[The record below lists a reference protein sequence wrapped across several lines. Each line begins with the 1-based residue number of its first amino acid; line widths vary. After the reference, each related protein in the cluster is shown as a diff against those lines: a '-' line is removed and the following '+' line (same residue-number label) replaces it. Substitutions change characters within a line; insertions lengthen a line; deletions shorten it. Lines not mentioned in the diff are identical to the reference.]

1 MPTMVPMAMV
11 LVLVPMAMLA
21 MPLPPT
27 PMLLPTLPATERPTP
42 LTLLALLDSPLLPP
56 PVWSEA
62 MLLLADMLPTLLESS
77 TSPRGPLMLSPRLRP
92 TTVLMVILVL
102 DMVDTAMVPTPM
114 LVLAM
119 DMVDMLLPM
128 PTTER
133 GPLMLSLRL
142 RLMLTMA
149 MLDTAMVPTPMLDT
163 DTLLPM
169 PMVPMPTER
178 GLLMPSPRLMPTM
191 ELTDMLVLAM
201 LDMAIPVPTAMVPTP
216 MPMVMASK
224 MSSASV

>member
-1 MPTMVPMAMV
+1 
-11 LVLVPMAMLA
+11 
-21 MPLPPT
+21 
-27 PMLLPTLPATERPTP
+27 
-42 LTLLALLDSPLLPP
+42 
-56 PVWSEA
+56 
-62 MLLLADMLPTLLESS
+62 
-77 TSPRGPLMLSPRLRP
+77 
-92 TTVLMVILVL
+92 
-102 DMVDTAMVPTPM
+102 M

-128 PTTER
+128 STTER
-133 GPLMLSLRL
+133 GLLMLSLRL
-142 RLMLTMA
+142 RLMPTMVLA

-169 PMVPMPTER
+169 PMVPIPTER

-191 ELTDMLVLAM
+191 ELTDMLVLALAM

-216 MPMVMASK
+216 MPMVLMPTASK

>member
-1 MPTMVPMAMV
+1 
-11 LVLVPMAMLA
+11 
-21 MPLPPT
+21 
-27 PMLLPTLPATERPTP
+27 
-42 LTLLALLDSPLLPP
+42 
-56 PVWSEA
+56 
-62 MLLLADMLPTLLESS
+62 
-77 TSPRGPLMLSPRLRP
+77 
-92 TTVLMVILVL
+92 
-102 DMVDTAMVPTPM
+102 
-114 LVLAM
+114 M

-133 GPLMLSLRL
+133 GLLLLSLRL
-142 RLMLTMA
+142 RLMPTMVLA

-216 MPMVMASK
+216 MPTVSTASR
-224 MSSASV
+224 MSSQPQI

>member
-1 MPTMVPMAMV
+1 
-11 LVLVPMAMLA
+11 
-21 MPLPPT
+21 
-27 PMLLPTLPATERPTP
+27 
-42 LTLLALLDSPLLPP
+42 
-56 PVWSEA
+56 
-62 MLLLADMLPTLLESS
+62 
-77 TSPRGPLMLSPRLRP
+77 
-92 TTVLMVILVL
+92 
-102 DMVDTAMVPTPM
+102 MVPTPM

-133 GPLMLSLRL
+133 GLLMLSLRL
-142 RLMLTMA
+142 RLMPTMVLG

-169 PMVPMPTER
+169 PMER

-216 MPMVMASK
+216 MPTVSTASK